1 MKNYQ
6 HRYDNGLTLVAEPI
20 ENASSA
26 AFTLYIPGGA
36 SYDEPQEL
44 GSGSIMIEM
53 LGKGTEKLNS
63 KDLSDSFDN
72 LGVSRS
78 RNSGVETFSFS
89 ASSLSQNLI
98 PSLQLT
104 SEMILNPAFPENE
117 LKSVKDLAL
126 QEVRSLD
133 DEPASKAMVELS
145 SLYYPKPFGNPQ
157 IGSEEGIN
165 NTDIKLL
172 KNTHQ
177 KRIVPEHAVLGV
189 SGSFV
194 WEDLKKE
201 VEKIFKSWSGK
212 GERHVAEDFTP
223 KEQNKHIKKDS
234 NQVQLA
240 LAYPSVDFKSPD
252 YYTARVANGVLSGGM
267 SGRLFIEVREKR
279 GLVYSVYSSHSGS
292 LGRSAIISY
301 AGTTPKNAKE
311 CLSVVCQELRNLKE
325 NLSDEE
331 LQRSK
336 ADLKSKIILQSEISS
351 SRASSIAHN
360 FWTVGRVKELSEIRE
375 AIDAVS
381 VDDIIDYSSRYPLDK
396 SSLVVIG
403 PDALTLKDL

>member
-6 HRYDNGLTLVAEPI
+6 HRFDNGLTLVAEPI
-20 ENASSA
+20 DTASSA
-26 AFTLYIPGGA
+26 AFTLYIPGGS
-36 SYDEPQEL
+36 SYDKSNEL
-44 GSGSIMIEM
+44 GSSSIMIEM
-53 LGKGTEKLNS
+53 LGKGTKKLNS
-63 KDLSDSFDN
+63 KELSDSFDN

-98 PSLQLT
+98 PSLELT
-104 SEMILNPAFPENE
+104 FEMILNPAFPENE

-126 QEVRSLD
+126 HEVRSLD

-145 SLYYPKPFGNPQ
+145 SLYYPKPFGQPQ
-157 IGSEEGIN
+157 IGTEKGIN
-165 NTDIKLL
+165 NSSIELL
-172 KNTHQ
+172 KSIHKT
-177 KRIVPEHAVLGV
+177 RIVPEHAVLGV
-189 SGSFV
+189 SGNFN
-194 WEDLKKE
+194 WEDLKKN
-201 VEKIFKSWSGK
+201 VGKIFNSWSGS
-212 GERHVAEDFTP
+212 GDRHIAQGFSP
-223 KEQNKHIKKDS
+223 KEQNLHIKKDS

-252 YYTARVANGVLSGGM
+252 YYTARVSNGVLSGGM

-311 CLSVVCQELRNLKE
+311 CLSVICQELRNLKE
-325 NLSDEE
+325 NLSEDE

-360 FWTVGRVKELSEIRE
+360 YWTVGRVKELSDIRDS
-375 AIDAVS
+375 IDAVS
-381 VDDIIDYSSRYPLDK
+381 IDDIVDYSKRYPLEK

-403 PDALTLKDL
+403 PDTLTLKDL